1 MASAGVWGSLAQS
14 EGVAEAALKK
24 VESQL
29 SSTEKHD
36 SESTDESSE
45 LPDKERADEE
55 VFKLA
60 RQLTQNSVKTAGGT
74 YQNPFENTDNPT
86 LDPLSDHFQPEAWV
100 RTLIG

>member
-1 MASAGVWGSLAQS
+1 MASAGVWGAVAQS
-14 EGVAEAALKK
+14 EGVAQAALKK

-29 SSTEKHD
+29 SSTEKHG
-36 SESTDESSE
+36 SESTDGSSE

-60 RQLTQNSVKTAGGT
+60 RKLTQDSVKTVGGT
-74 YQNPFENTDNPT
+74 YRNPFANTDDPT
-86 LDPLSDHFQPEAWV
+86 LDPLSDQFRPEAWV